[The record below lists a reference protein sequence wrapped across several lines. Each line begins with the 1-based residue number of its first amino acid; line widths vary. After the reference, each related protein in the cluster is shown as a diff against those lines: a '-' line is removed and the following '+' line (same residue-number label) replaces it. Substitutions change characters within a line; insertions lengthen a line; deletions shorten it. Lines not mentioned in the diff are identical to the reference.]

1 MSYSA
6 TADGTGSTVEAP
18 EVMADGDKIGTV
30 SYVASNGGTVDSDGG
45 TATVEHGFGT
55 LTMETS
61 GAGSTVDVD
70 YSMDEGAIT
79 ASPEASITLHAG
91 GAGSTLSPSGSDLG
105 AVDLDVLSIT
115 IDSLA
120 TMETDSMTLEV
131 DDDLGA
137 MTFDVAAYGVY
148 DGDLDVDVA
157 DGGSVIITLSVS
169 YNAEAD
175 VANIDVAG
183 GSDTV
188 IGIRTL
194 TVNMADYDAAVT
206 VDASSANLI
215 DDGRSFPVGDSE
227 GKASDV
233 KFSTG
238 NATCRRQCQ
247 HCKRF

>member
-6 TADGTGSTVEAP
+6 TADGTGSTVEVP

-70 YSMDEGAIT
+70 YSMDREQLLHRQKR
-79 ASPEASITLHAG
+79 ASR
-91 GAGSTLSPSGSDLG
+91 STPVALDRPSPSGSDLG

-120 TMETDSMTLEV
+120 TMETDSMTIEV

-137 MTFDVAAYGVY
+137 M
-148 DGDLDVDVA
+148 
-157 DGGSVIITLSVS
+157 
-169 YNAEAD
+169 
-175 VANIDVAG
+175 
-183 GSDTV
+183 
-188 IGIRTL
+188 
-194 TVNMADYDAAVT
+194 
-206 VDASSANLI
+206 
-215 DDGRSFPVGDSE
+215 SFMW
-227 GKASDV
+227 
-233 KFSTG
+233 
-238 NATCRRQCQ
+238 R
-247 HCKRF
+247 